1 MKTLTTLTAISC
13 STFCALAQP
22 ASAPLGFDVASI
34 KPSPPIPTGPNH
46 SMFVGMKRDPVRV
59 SFSNV
64 PLKYLIRTA
73 YDFDTSARIEGG
85 PGWLDSDMYDV
96 TGTFPASTTNDQM
109 LRMLQSL
116 LSDRCKLAVRRE
128 SRVQAVYAFVVA
140 KAVQNSNSTIQLIG
154 VTGTA
159 AAKDTSNCITS
170 PSRNWVTSCTTS
182 WRGPSSIRPAFPA
195 LGMSCWTG
203 RPSTRQATIPR
214 RPDLRSSRPSRS
226 NWASSSKPSAR
237 QSNI

>member
-1 MKTLTTLTAISC
+1 
-13 STFCALAQP
+13 
-22 ASAPLGFDVASI
+22 
-34 KPSPPIPTGPNH
+34 
-46 SMFVGMKRDPVRV
+46 MFVGMKRDPVRV

-140 KAVQNSNSTIQLIG
+140 KGGSKLKQYDPANRGNWNRSGKGHLELHNITLAQLGNFLYNELARPVVDTTGLSGTWDVVLDWTPVDTSGDDPKATGPSLITAVQEQLGLKLETQRAPIEYLMIDQ
-154 VTGTA
+154 VE
-159 AAKDTSNCITS
+159 
-170 PSRNWVTSCTTS
+170 
-182 WRGPSSIRPAFPA
+182 RP
-195 LGMSCWTG
+195 TE
-203 RPSTRQATIPR
+203 
-214 RPDLRSSRPSRS
+214 
-226 NWASSSKPSAR
+226 N
-237 QSNI
+237 